1 MYGNY
6 LTPGPSPAKPE
17 RELRS
22 NICFFSSLALRI
34 KKHFNFRNTFL
45 LYGCLKK
52 LRRLLYI
59 SPLQL
64 VGEGPGVRS

>member
-34 KKHFNFRNTFL
+34 KKHFNSEMRFC
-45 LYGCLKK
+45 YM
-52 LRRLLYI
+52 
-59 SPLQL
+59 
-64 VGEGPGVRS
+64 GV